1 MSTSLRCLVCGLRGS
16 CRRMGLR
23 SVCVGMIVLAACSRS
38 TKDAPPVTTDPTVS
52 ASTAPASTASTTKS
66 EPADAG
72 TGASASAFDASK
84 ELRKAVL
91 DGLRVEV
98 QRQFAGSKTLAS
110 ADLVFVVKNL
120 RNDEKFAYVYA
131 EAFRKTAAGNVKIVQ
146 KDFEGTKYAKLS
158 DEGVFDGPT
167 VIAVLAKGKDGWRV
181 ARFPKGDDKGQLAI
195 AMGPTDFPGAYY
207 LEMFGLPKV
216 WVR

>member
-1 MSTSLRCLVCGLRGS
+1 MV
-16 CRRMGLR
+16 LR
-23 SVCVGMIVLAACSRS
+23 SICVGMFGLAACSRP
-38 TKDAPPVTTDPTVS
+38 TKDVPPVATDPPVS
-52 ASTAPASTASTTKS
+52 ASAPPAISASTTKS

-72 TGASASAFDASK
+72 MDASVSSFGVSQ

-110 ADLVFVVKNL
+110 ADLVFVVKTL

-131 EAFRKTAAGNVKIVQ
+131 EAFRKTDAGNVKIVQ
-146 KDFEGTKYAKLS
+146 KDFEGTKFAKLS
-158 DEGVFDGPT
+158 QEGVFDGPT

-195 AMGPTDFPGAYY
+195 AMGPTDFPGEYY
-207 LEMFGLPKV
+207 LEMFGLPKA